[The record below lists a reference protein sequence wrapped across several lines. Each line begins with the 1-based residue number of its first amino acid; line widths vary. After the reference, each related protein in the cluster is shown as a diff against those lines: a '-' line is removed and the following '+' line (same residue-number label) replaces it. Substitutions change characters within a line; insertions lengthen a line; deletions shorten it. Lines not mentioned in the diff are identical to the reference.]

1 MEKIDAPLNIIA
13 KFITQNH
20 VQKFESTIRESN
32 ISTPENAQ
40 EINQTD
46 VKIHTVED
54 YQKLEINILLKH
66 LTEMKL
72 HILTQIK
79 NGVFEDAKISR

>member
-46 VKIHTVED
+46 VVIHTVED
-54 YQKLEINILLKH
+54 YQKVKDKYPFETFVRN
-66 LTEMKL
+66 EMAHFDSKS
-72 HILTQIK
+72 K
-79 NGVFEDAKISR
+79 KEYSNM